1 MLPAQRDKRGEDP
14 IYQGA
19 CAMVEIKKTENAEP
33 IIPCLCQNR
42 TQGAAHILQGTYIN
56 RNLPVA
62 NNSSSTDSILK
73 KNLNQNAPI
82 NRPYEPGYLY
92 FIEHKN
98 QNGQEHYCCKG
109 VVDRFCLGR
118 NWSDFTSTAL

>member
-1 MLPAQRDKRGEDP
+1 MC
-14 IYQGA
+14 QGA

-42 TQGAAHILQGTYIN
+42 AQGAAHILQGTS

-62 NNSSSTDSILK
+62 NNSPSTDSIL
-73 KNLNQNAPI
+73 NENAPI
-82 NRPYEPGYLY
+82 NRPSEPGCLY

-98 QNGQEHYCCKG
+98 QNGQEYCCKG

-118 NWSDFTSTAL
+118 TWSDFTSTAL